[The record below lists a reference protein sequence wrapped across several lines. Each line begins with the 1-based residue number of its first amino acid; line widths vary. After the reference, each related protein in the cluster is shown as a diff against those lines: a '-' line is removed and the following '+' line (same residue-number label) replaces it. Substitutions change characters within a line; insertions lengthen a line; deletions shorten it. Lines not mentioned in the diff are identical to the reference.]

1 MVKFSFQEAPDEII
15 DSLKNKGLKLS
26 FNYKELQKE
35 AHDKAFTVAK
45 VTRMDLLNDIHSSL
59 VSAFKSGENFESWK
73 KNIIPTLEKKG
84 WWGEQE
90 ITNPKTGEVK
100 KVNIDSRRL
109 KTIYSTNMRVSYQ
122 KYRYQ
127 QMMELPLSTYWMYR
141 SALLET
147 TRTSHRLLHGTVLP
161 RDHIFWSKNY
171 PPNDWNC
178 KCTVTAHSKRELE
191 RMGIFDKVVTGDID
205 NIASLDW
212 DYNVGVNT
220 NLAGI
225 KKLDLDESLK
235 DLPLVSS
242 VKNEALKD
250 MTENGLKERF
260 YKTLGITAGN
270 LFIDKTNDPIV
281 ITDDFFQSKNTAKI
295 LKNNRNYFITEL
307 AETLKEPD
315 EIYLEFE
322 SLRDPN
328 DKYIDVDSRLVK
340 KYLKYYKTEAGAKR
354 ALMVLVEYLKDKTTG
369 VSAYFITNTGTVE
382 NKRVEKLIY
391 KKD

>member
-1 MVKFSFQEAPDEII
+1 MVKFSFQEAPDEIV
-15 DSLKNKGLKLS
+15 DYLKNKGLKLS
-26 FNYKELQKE
+26 FDYNELKKE

-73 KNIIPTLEKKG
+73 NNIIPTLQKKG

-90 ITNPKTGEVK
+90 IVNPITGEVK
-100 KVNIDSRRL
+100 KVTIDSRRL

-122 KYRYQ
+122 KYRYK

-147 TRTSHRLLHGTVLP
+147 TRTSHRLLHGTVLS

-191 RMGIFDKVVTGDID
+191 KMGIFNKVVTGDID
-205 NIASLDW
+205 NIASPDW
-212 DYNVGVNT
+212 DYNVGINT
-220 NLAGI
+220 NIAGI

-242 VKNEALKD
+242 AKNEALKD
-250 MTENGLKERF
+250 MTENELKERF
-260 YKTLGITAGN
+260 YKTLGIIAGN
-270 LFIDKTNDPIV
+270 LFIDKTNDPLIV
-281 ITDDFFQSKNTAKI
+281 DDNLFKTANGYPKI
-295 LKNNRNYFITEL
+295 KKQDRHLYLDEIAQTIS
-307 AETLKEPD
+307 EPD
-315 EIYLEFE
+315 EIYLYLNE
-322 SLRDPN
+322 
-328 DKYIDVDSRLVK
+328 DKKTLEK
-340 KYLKYYKTEAGAKR
+340 KMFRYFRGDGGGKR
-354 ALMVLVEYLKDKTTG
+354 AIQVIFEYLKDKTIGIT
-369 VSAYFITNTGTVE
+369 AYFIKDTKQVE
-382 NKRVEKLIY
+382 NRRYEKLIY
-391 KKD
+391 KKGQE

>member
-1 MVKFSFQEAPDEII
+1 MVKFSFQEAPDEIV
-15 DSLKNKGLKLS
+15 DYLKNKGLKLS
-26 FNYKELQKE
+26 FDYNELKKE

-73 KNIIPTLEKKG
+73 NNIIPTLQKKG

-90 ITNPKTGEVK
+90 IVNPITGEVK
-100 KVNIDSRRL
+100 KVTIDSRRL

-122 KYRYQ
+122 KYRYK

-147 TRTSHRLLHGTVLP
+147 TRTSHRLLHGTVLS

-191 RMGIFDKVVTGDID
+191 KMGIFNKVVTGDID
-205 NIASLDW
+205 NIAGPDW
-212 DYNVGVNT
+212 DYNVGINT
-220 NLAGI
+220 NIAGI

-242 VKNEALKD
+242 AKNEALKD
-250 MTENGLKERF
+250 MTENELKERF
-260 YKTLGITAGN
+260 YKTLGIIAGN
-270 LFIDKTNDPIV
+270 LFIDKTNDPLIV
-281 ITDDFFQSKNTAKI
+281 DDNLFKTANGYPKI
-295 LKNNRNYFITEL
+295 KKQDRHLYLDEIAQTIS
-307 AETLKEPD
+307 EPD
-315 EIYLEFE
+315 EIYLYLNE
-322 SLRDPN
+322 
-328 DKYIDVDSRLVK
+328 DKKTLEK
-340 KYLKYYKTEAGAKR
+340 KMFRYFRGDGGGKR
-354 ALMVLVEYLKDKTTG
+354 AIQVIFEYLKDKTIGIT
-369 VSAYFITNTGTVE
+369 AYFIKDTKQVE
-382 NKRVEKLIY
+382 NRRYEKLIY
-391 KKD
+391 KKGQE

>member
-1 MVKFSFQEAPDEII
+1 MVKFSFQEAPDEIV
-15 DSLKNKGLKLS
+15 DYLKNKGLKLS
-26 FNYKELQKE
+26 FDYNELKKE

-73 KNIIPTLEKKG
+73 NNIIPTLQKKG

-90 ITNPKTGEVK
+90 IVNPITGEVK
-100 KVNIDSRRL
+100 KVTIDSRRL

-122 KYRYQ
+122 KYRYK

-147 TRTSHRLLHGTVLP
+147 TRTSHRLLHGTVLS

-191 RMGIFDKVVTGDID
+191 KMGIFNKVVTGDID
-205 NIASLDW
+205 NFAGPDW
-212 DYNVGVNT
+212 DYNVGINT
-220 NLAGI
+220 NIAGI

-242 VKNEALKD
+242 AKNEALKD
-250 MTENGLKERF
+250 MTENELKERF
-260 YKTLGITAGN
+260 YKTLGIIAGN
-270 LFIDKTNDPIV
+270 LFIDKTNDPLIV
-281 ITDDFFQSKNTAKI
+281 DDNLFKTANGYPKI
-295 LKNNRNYFITEL
+295 KKQDRHLYLDEIAQTIS
-307 AETLKEPD
+307 EPD
-315 EIYLEFE
+315 EIYLYLNE
-322 SLRDPN
+322 
-328 DKYIDVDSRLVK
+328 DKKTLEK
-340 KYLKYYKTEAGAKR
+340 KMFRYFRGDGGGKR
-354 ALMVLVEYLKDKTTG
+354 AIQVIFEYLKDKTIGIT
-369 VSAYFITNTGTVE
+369 AYFIKDTKQVE
-382 NKRVEKLIY
+382 NRRYEKLIY
-391 KKD
+391 KKGQE

>member
-1 MVKFSFQEAPDEII
+1 MVKFSFQKAPDEIV
-15 DSLKNKGLKLS
+15 DYLKNKGLKLS
-26 FNYKELQKE
+26 FDYNELKKE

-73 KNIIPTLEKKG
+73 SNIIPTLQKKG

-90 ITNPKTGEVK
+90 IVNPITGEVK
-100 KVNIDSRRL
+100 KVTIDSRRL

-122 KYRYQ
+122 KYRYK

-147 TRTSHRLLHGTVLP
+147 TRTSHRLLHGTVLS

-191 RMGIFDKVVTGDID
+191 KMGIFNKVVTGDMD
-205 NIASLDW
+205 NIAGPDW
-212 DYNVGVNT
+212 DYNVGINT
-220 NLAGI
+220 NIAGI

-242 VKNEALKD
+242 AKNEALKD
-250 MTENGLKERF
+250 MTENELKERF
-260 YKTLGITAGN
+260 YKTLGIIAGN
-270 LFIDKTNDPIV
+270 LFIDKTNDPLIV
-281 ITDDFFQSKNTAKI
+281 DDNLFKTANGYPKI
-295 LKNNRNYFITEL
+295 KKQDRHLYLDEIAQTIS
-307 AETLKEPD
+307 EPD
-315 EIYLEFE
+315 EIYLYLNE
-322 SLRDPN
+322 
-328 DKYIDVDSRLVK
+328 DKKTLEK
-340 KYLKYYKTEAGAKR
+340 KMFRYFRGDGGGKR
-354 ALMVLVEYLKDKTTG
+354 AIQVIFEYLKDKTIGIT
-369 VSAYFITNTGTVE
+369 AYFIKDTKQVE
-382 NKRVEKLIY
+382 NRRYEKLIY
-391 KKD
+391 KKGQE